1 MNFNQHVHVLDA
13 DGTLL
18 PLRRFVPLP
27 AVPEVLLREGFRQG
41 VMDSFFARERMLGLQ
56 HSETCLR
63 AIHDLHFYQ
72 GATVEMKE
80 KR

>member
-13 DGTLL
+13 DGTFL
-18 PLRRFVPLP
+18 PDGRFVLLP
-27 AVPEVLLREGFRQG
+27 AVPAVLLREGFRQG
-41 VMDSFFARERMLGLQ
+41 VLDYFARERLLGWQ

-80 KR
+80 NR